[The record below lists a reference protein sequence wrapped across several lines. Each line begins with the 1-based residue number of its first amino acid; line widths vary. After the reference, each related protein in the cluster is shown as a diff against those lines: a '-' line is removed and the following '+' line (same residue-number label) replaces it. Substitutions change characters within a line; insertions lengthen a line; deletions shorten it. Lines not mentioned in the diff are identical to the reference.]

1 MTEKQ
6 REEILELNNRI
17 DDLDDPRECYA
28 LIKSRI
34 AECRQAGEEVSDDLA
49 MLERSLL
56 NDCLLAS
63 QGR

>member
-6 REEILELNNRI
+6 REEILELNSRLE
-17 DDLDDPRECYA
+17 DLDDPRECYA
-28 LIKSRI
+28 LIKTRI
-34 AECRQAGEEVSDDLA
+34 AEYQEAGEEVSDDLA

>member
-6 REEILELNNRI
+6 REEIVELNSRLEC
-17 DDLDDPRECYA
+17 LDDPRECYA
-28 LIKSRI
+28 LVKMRI
-34 AECRQAGEEVSDDLA
+34 AEHERAGERVSDDLA